1 MKSRRLCELC
11 EGEAAVYCEPDS
23 AFLCWTCDA
32 AVHGANFLVARH
44 VRRIACAQC
53 WSLDAGRL
61 ISGAGSPPIRS
72 ICRSCDPDLVSSPS
86 SSSSTSS
93 SCLSSAESS
102 VAPAREE
109 EKKFRRR
116 RPSGRRRRRRMREEV
131 DERAERILASWS
143 RRMGLTEG
151 QRCVGEAAHVLGA
164 CPGVA
169 AALPF
174 RVALAAALW
183 FAAKLSEVAEGTGG
197 AALEAVLR
205 RLEACSGV
213 PAKLIVLAEARLARA
228 AGRIRV
234 AEEGWAE
241 CS

>member
-1 MKSRRLCELC
+1 MKPRRLCELC

-23 AFLCWTCDA
+23 AFLCWACDA

-44 VRRIACAQC
+44 VRRVACADC

-61 ISGAGSPPIRS
+61 ISGAGSPPIRY
-72 ICRSCDPDLVSSPS
+72 ICRSCDPDLASSPS
-86 SSSSTSS
+86 STPSTSS

-109 EKKFRRR
+109 EKKIPRQ
-116 RPSGRRRRRRMREEV
+116 RPSGRRVRMREEV
-131 DERAERILASWS
+131 DERAEGILASWS
-143 RRMGLTEG
+143 RRMGLRGG
-151 QRCVGEAAHVLGA
+151 QRCVGVAAHVLGA
-164 CPGVA
+164 CPRVV

-197 AALEAVLR
+197 AVLR
-205 RLEACSGV
+205 RLEKCSGV

-228 AGRIRV
+228 AGRTRV
-234 AEEGWAE
+234 VEEGWAE